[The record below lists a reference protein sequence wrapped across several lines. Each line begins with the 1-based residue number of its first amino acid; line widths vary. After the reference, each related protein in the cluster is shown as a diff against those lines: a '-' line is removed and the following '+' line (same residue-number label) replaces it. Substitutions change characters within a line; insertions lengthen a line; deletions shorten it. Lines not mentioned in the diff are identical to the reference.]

1 MQQIQASEPSETPG
15 LQAWNDPR
23 GLRSSWRDQSLMTV
37 ALVSSATNCIRF
49 GPFQRKGAISHF
61 HDFIV
66 LSVVM

>member
-1 MQQIQASEPSETPG
+1 
-15 LQAWNDPR
+15 
-23 GLRSSWRDQSLMTV
+23 MTV